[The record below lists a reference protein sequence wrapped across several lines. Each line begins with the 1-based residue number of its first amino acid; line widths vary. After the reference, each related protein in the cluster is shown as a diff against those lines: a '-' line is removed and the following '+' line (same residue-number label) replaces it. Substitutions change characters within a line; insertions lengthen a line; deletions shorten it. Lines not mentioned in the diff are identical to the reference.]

1 MGELYS
7 VLFVCRQ
14 NVCRSPMAACL
25 LCDLVAQHSDLFA
38 WRIESAGTWIVAGEA
53 LALRAYQAMKQLG
66 LELHGHRSRCVSY
79 DLLQSFNLILTMEKG
94 QQEALGIEFPALRS
108 RIYCLSELIGQHWD
122 LVDPPGGD
130 LTNYIAVAQQIRG
143 VLMDGIDEI
152 RRLARG
158 IELEAPTGEQ
168 I

>member
-25 LCDLVAQHSDLFA
+25 LCDLVAQNGDLSA
-38 WRIESAGTWIVAGEA
+38 WRIESAGTWSVEGDA
-53 LALRAYQAMKQLG
+53 LAQRAYQAMKQL
-66 LELHGHRSRCVSY
+66 ELKLDGHRSRCVSY

-94 QQEALGIEFPALRS
+94 QQEALGIEFPKLRS

-122 LVDPPGGD
+122 LLDPPGGD
-130 LTNYIAVAQQIRG
+130 LTDYVAMAQQMRR
-143 VLMDGIDEI
+143 VLMDGINEVK
-152 RRLARG
+152 RLARG
-158 IELEAPTGEQ
+158 IRSGTLEDE
-168 I
+168 